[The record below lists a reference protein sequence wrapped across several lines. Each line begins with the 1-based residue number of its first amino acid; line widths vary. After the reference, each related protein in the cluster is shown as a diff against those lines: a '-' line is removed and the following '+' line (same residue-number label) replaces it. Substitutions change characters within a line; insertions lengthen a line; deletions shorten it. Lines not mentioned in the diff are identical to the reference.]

1 MIKLSFLK
9 DLALEAGKIIREGF
23 SQNSKVSS
31 LWKEDDTPVTTSD
44 VEVNNLV
51 IARFKKNYPEV
62 TVIAEEGSHIVE
74 GSDWLVY
81 CDPIDGTFPYAT
93 GMPIST
99 FIISALYKGVPM
111 LAVIYDPFNNRMYSA
126 EKSKGSFLNDEPL
139 KVSKQAALDS
149 KAHIHI
155 IWWKRSLDF
164 NPLCCKLVEK
174 GATWMNFCTIGIV
187 GGLIATGQFEA
198 SIFPGNKL
206 WETAAM
212 SLLVE
217 EAGGRCTD
225 LQGNPIDFLKNG
237 EMKGHVVSNGLIH
250 DELLRLIN
258 D

>member
-1 MIKLSFLK
+1 MIKLPFLK
-9 DLALEAGKIIREGF
+9 ALALEAGNIIREEF
-23 SQNSKVSS
+23 SSNSKVNA
-31 LWKEDDTPVTTSD
+31 LWKEDDTPVTESD

-51 IARFKKNYPEV
+51 IAKIKKQYPEV
-62 TVIAEEGSHIVE
+62 SVIAEEGSHIVE

-99 FIISALYKGVPM
+99 FIISALYKGVPT
-111 LAVIYDPFNNRMYSA
+111 LAVIYDPFNDRMYTA
-126 EKSKGSFLNDEPL
+126 QKGKGAFLNGDPI
-139 KVSKQAALDS
+139 KVSERAELSS
-149 KAHIHI
+149 KAHIHL
-155 IWWKRSLDF
+155 IWWKKSLDF
-164 NPLCCKLVEK
+164 APLCSKLLEK

-212 SLLVE
+212 ALVVE

-225 LQGNPIDFLKNG
+225 LEGNPIDFLKNG
-237 EMKGHVVSNGLIH
+237 EMKGHVVSNGLLH
-250 DELLRLIN
+250 EELLRLIN
-258 D
+258 G